1 MTKKLRLKF
10 ITITMSILTIM
21 LCIIMSM
28 IYFFT
33 KMNLENNSIHMMRGI
48 AGNPLLLRFPNEHPG
63 DLHLPYF
70 TLQLNPQGSLIAANG
85 AYYDLSDEGFLE
97 NVIED
102 ALSVPGSIGVID
114 QYNLRFFRLETP
126 MGQVLVCTDISSELT
141 TLRDL
146 MRNCILIGIVSF
158 FVFLF
163 ISIHLADWAVSP
175 VDRAWKQ
182 QRQFVADASHELKTP
197 LTVIITNAELME
209 NTFSSNILVMAK
221 QMSRLVE
228 QMLELAKADDIQS
241 ETVFSQV
248 DLSRLISDT
257 ILPFEPVFF
266 EKGLALYT
274 DIAEG
279 LWVKGDSSQ
288 LRQVLDILLDNAGK
302 YSSQKGSTWVTLRKQ
317 GKNHC
322 LLSVANEGEIIQ
334 EQDLKNIF
342 KRFYQVDKTRTRT
355 GSFGLGLSIAET
367 IIIRH
372 KGNIWAESREGINT
386 FCVELHLI
394 NRGCKNNA
402 KINCSKR

>member
-1 MTKKLRLKF
+1 MTKRLRLKF

-21 LCIIMSM
+21 LCSIMSM

-33 KMNLENNSIHMMRGI
+33 KMNLENNNIHMMRGI
-48 AGNPLLLRFPNEHPG
+48 AGNPLLLRFPNEHPD

-70 TLQLNPQGSLIAANG
+70 ALQLSPQGSLITANG
-85 AYYDLSDEGFLE
+85 AYYDLSDESFLE
-97 NVIED
+97 SVVD
-102 ALSVPGSIGVID
+102 AALSTPGSVGIID
-114 QYNLRFFRLETP
+114 QYNLRFFRMDIP
-126 MGQVLVCTDISSELT
+126 MGQVLVCTDISSERS
-141 TLRDL
+141 TLKDL
-146 MRNCILIGIVSF
+146 MRNCILTGIVSF

-197 LTVIITNAELME
+197 LTVIMTNAELME
-209 NTFSSNILVMAK
+209 NAFSSNILVMAK

-248 DLSRLISDT
+248 DLSRLISDAV
-257 ILPFEPVFF
+257 LPFEPLFF
-266 EKGLALYT
+266 EKHLALYT
-274 DIAEG
+274 DIAED
-279 LWVKGDSSQ
+279 LWVKGDPSQ

-302 YSSQKGSTWVTLRKQ
+302 YSCQKGTTWVTLRKH
-317 GKNHC
+317 GKNRC
-322 LLSVANEGEIIQ
+322 LLSVANKGQPIP

-342 KRFYQVDKTRTRT
+342 KRFYRVDKTRTRT

-394 NRGCKNNA
+394 NSNL
-402 KINCSKR
+402 S

>member
-10 ITITMSILTIM
+10 ITVTMSILTIM

-33 KMNLENNSIHMMRGI
+33 KLNLENNSIHMMRSI
-48 AGNPLLLRFPNEHPG
+48 AGNPLLMRFPNEHPD

-70 TLQLNPQGSLIAANG
+70 ALQLDARGTLITASG
-85 AYYDLSDEGFLE
+85 TYYNLSDESFLE
-97 NVIED
+97 DVAEA
-102 ALSVPGSIGVID
+102 ALSVPGSIGTID
-114 QYNLRFFRLETP
+114 QYNLRFFRMDIPT
-126 MGQVLVCTDISSELT
+126 GQVLVCTDISSELA

-146 MRNCILIGIVSF
+146 MRNSILIGIVSLYI
-158 FVFLF
+158 FLF
-163 ISIHLADWAVSP
+163 ISIRLADWMAAP
-175 VDRAWKQ
+175 VDRAWQQ

-197 LTVIITNAELME
+197 LTVIMTNAELMQ

-248 DLSRLISDT
+248 DLSRLISDA

-266 EKGLALYT
+266 ENGLTLYT
-274 DIAEG
+274 DIVKD
-279 LWVKGDSSQ
+279 LWVKGNPSQ
-288 LRQVLDILLDNAGK
+288 LHQVFDILLDNAGK
-302 YSSQKGSTWVTLRKQ
+302 YSCQKGNTWITLRKQ
-317 GKNHC
+317 GKNRC
-322 LLSVANEGEIIQ
+322 LLSVANEGEPIP

-342 KRFYQVDKTRTRT
+342 KRFYQIDKTRTRT

-386 FCVELHLI
+386 FCVELHLS
-394 NRGCKNNA
+394 NSSR
-402 KINCSKR
+402 SL

>member
-1 MTKKLRLKF
+1 MTKRLRLKF

-21 LCIIMSM
+21 LCSIMSM

-33 KMNLENNSIHMMRGI
+33 KMNLENNNIHMMRGI
-48 AGNPLLLRFPNEHPG
+48 AGNPLLLRFPNEHPD

-70 TLQLNPQGSLIAANG
+70 ALQLSPQGSLITANG
-85 AYYDLSDEGFLE
+85 TYYDLSDESFLE
-97 NVIED
+97 SVVD
-102 ALSVPGSIGVID
+102 AALSVPGSVGIID
-114 QYNLRFFRLETP
+114 QYNLRFFRMDIP
-126 MGQVLVCTDISSELT
+126 MGQVLVCTDISSERS

-146 MRNCILIGIVSF
+146 MRNCILTGIVSF

-209 NTFSSNILVMAK
+209 NAFSSNILVMAK

-248 DLSRLISDT
+248 DLSRLISDAV
-257 ILPFEPVFF
+257 LPFEPVFF
-266 EKGLALYT
+266 EKHLALYT
-274 DIAEG
+274 DIAED
-279 LWVKGDSSQ
+279 LWVKGDPSQ
-288 LRQVLDILLDNAGK
+288 LRQVLEILLDNAGK
-302 YSSQKGSTWVTLRKQ
+302 YSCQKGTIWVTLRKQ
-317 GKNHC
+317 GKNRC
-322 LLSVANEGEIIQ
+322 LLSVANKGQPIP

-342 KRFYQVDKTRTRT
+342 KRFYRVDKTRTRT

-394 NRGCKNNA
+394 NSNL
-402 KINCSKR
+402 S

>member
-1 MTKKLRLKF
+1 
-10 ITITMSILTIM
+10 MSILTIM
-21 LCIIMSM
+21 LCSIMSM

-33 KMNLENNSIHMMRGI
+33 KMNLENNNIHMMRGS
-48 AGNPLLLRFPNEHPG
+48 AGNPLLLRFPNEHPD

-70 TLQLNPQGSLIAANG
+70 VLQLSPQGSLITANG
-85 AYYDLSDEGFLE
+85 AYYDLSDESFLE
-97 NVIED
+97 SVVD
-102 ALSVPGSIGVID
+102 AALSVPGSVGIID
-114 QYNLRFFRLETP
+114 QYNLRFFRMDIP
-126 MGQVLVCTDISSELT
+126 MGQVLVCTDISSERS

-146 MRNCILIGIVSF
+146 MRNCILTGIVSF

-209 NTFSSNILVMAK
+209 NAFSSNILVMAK

-248 DLSRLISDT
+248 DLSRLISDAV
-257 ILPFEPVFF
+257 LPFEPVFF
-266 EKGLALYT
+266 EKHLALYT
-274 DIAEG
+274 DIAED
-279 LWVKGDSSQ
+279 LWVKGDPSQ
-288 LRQVLDILLDNAGK
+288 LRQVLEILLDNAGK
-302 YSSQKGSTWVTLRKQ
+302 YSCQKGTTWITLRKQ
-317 GKNHC
+317 GKNRC
-322 LLSVANEGEIIQ
+322 LLSVANKGQPIP

-342 KRFYQVDKTRTRT
+342 KRFYRVDKTRTRT

-394 NRGCKNNA
+394 NGNL
-402 KINCSKR
+402 SL

>member
-1 MTKKLRLKF
+1 MTKRLRLKF

-21 LCIIMSM
+21 LCSIMSM

-33 KMNLENNSIHMMRGI
+33 KMNLENNNIHMMRGI
-48 AGNPLLLRFPNEHPG
+48 AGNPLLLRFPNEHPD

-70 TLQLNPQGSLIAANG
+70 VLQLSPQGSLITANG
-85 AYYDLSDEGFLE
+85 AYYDLSDESFLE
-97 NVIED
+97 SVVD
-102 ALSVPGSIGVID
+102 AALSVPGSVGIID
-114 QYNLRFFRLETP
+114 QYNLRFFRMDIP
-126 MGQVLVCTDISSELT
+126 MGQVLVCTDISSERS

-146 MRNCILIGIVSF
+146 MRNCILTGIVSF

-209 NTFSSNILVMAK
+209 NAFSSNILVMAK

-248 DLSRLISDT
+248 DLSRLISDAV
-257 ILPFEPVFF
+257 LPFEPVFF
-266 EKGLALYT
+266 EKHLALYT
-274 DIAEG
+274 DIAED
-279 LWVKGDSSQ
+279 LWVKGDPSQ
-288 LRQVLDILLDNAGK
+288 LRQVLEILLDNAGK
-302 YSSQKGSTWVTLRKQ
+302 YSCQKGTTWITLRKQ
-317 GKNHC
+317 GKNRC
-322 LLSVANEGEIIQ
+322 LLSVANKGQPIP

-342 KRFYQVDKTRTRT
+342 KRFYRVDKTRTRT

-394 NRGCKNNA
+394 NGNL
-402 KINCSKR
+402 SL

>member
-33 KMNLENNSIHMMRGI
+33 KINLENNNIHMMRGI
-48 AGNPLLLRFPNEHPG
+48 ASNPLLLRFPNEHPN

-70 TLQLNPQGSLIAANG
+70 VLQLSPQGRLITASG
-85 AYYDLSDEGFLE
+85 AYYDLSDEAFLE

-102 ALSVPGSIGVID
+102 ALSVPGFIGTID
-114 QYNLRFFRLETP
+114 PYNLRFFRLEIP
-126 MGQVLVCTDISSELT
+126 RGQVLVCTDISSELT

-163 ISIHLADWAVSP
+163 ISIHLADWMVSP
-175 VDRAWKQ
+175 VDKAWKQ

-197 LTVIITNAELME
+197 LTVIMTNAELMQ

-248 DLSRLISDT
+248 DLSRLISDA

-266 EKGLALYT
+266 ENGLTLYT
-274 DIAEG
+274 DIVKD
-279 LWVKGDSSQ
+279 LWVKGNPSQ
-288 LRQVLDILLDNAGK
+288 LHQVFDILLDNAGK
-302 YSSQKGSTWVTLRKQ
+302 YSCQKGNTWITLRKQ
-317 GKNHC
+317 GKNRC
-322 LLSVANEGEIIQ
+322 LLSVANEGEPIP

-342 KRFYQVDKTRTRT
+342 KRFYQIDKTRTRT

-386 FCVELHLI
+386 FCVELHLS
-394 NRGCKNNA
+394 NSSR
-402 KINCSKR
+402 SL

>member
-1 MTKKLRLKF
+1 M
-10 ITITMSILTIM
+10 
-21 LCIIMSM
+21 
-28 IYFFT
+28 
-33 KMNLENNSIHMMRGI
+33 ENNNIHMMRGI
-48 AGNPLLLRFPNEHPG
+48 AGNPLLLRFPNEHPD

-70 TLQLNPQGSLIAANG
+70 VLQLSPQGSLITANG
-85 AYYDLSDEGFLE
+85 AYYDLSDESFLE
-97 NVIED
+97 SVVD
-102 ALSVPGSIGVID
+102 AALSVPGSVGIID
-114 QYNLRFFRLETP
+114 QYNLRFFRMDIP
-126 MGQVLVCTDISSELT
+126 MGQVLVCTDISSERS

-146 MRNCILIGIVSF
+146 MRNCILTGIVSF

-209 NTFSSNILVMAK
+209 NAFSSNILVMAK

-248 DLSRLISDT
+248 DLSRLISDAV
-257 ILPFEPVFF
+257 LPFEPVFF
-266 EKGLALYT
+266 EKHLALYT
-274 DIAEG
+274 DIAED
-279 LWVKGDSSQ
+279 LWVKGDPSQ
-288 LRQVLDILLDNAGK
+288 LRQVLEILLDNAGK
-302 YSSQKGSTWVTLRKQ
+302 YSCQKGTTWITLRKQ
-317 GKNHC
+317 GKNRC
-322 LLSVANEGEIIQ
+322 LLSVANKGQPIP

-342 KRFYQVDKTRTRT
+342 KRFYRVDKTRTRT

-394 NRGCKNNA
+394 NGNL
-402 KINCSKR
+402 SL

>member
-1 MTKKLRLKF
+1 MTKRLRLKF

-21 LCIIMSM
+21 LCSIMSM

-33 KMNLENNSIHMMRGI
+33 KMNLENNNIHMMRGI
-48 AGNPLLLRFPNEHPG
+48 AGNPLLLRFPNEHPD

-70 TLQLNPQGSLIAANG
+70 ALQLSPQGSLITANG
-85 AYYDLSDEGFLE
+85 AYYDLSDESFLE
-97 NVIED
+97 SVVD
-102 ALSVPGSIGVID
+102 AALSTPGSVGIID
-114 QYNLRFFRLETP
+114 QYNLRFFRMDIP
-126 MGQVLVCTDISSELT
+126 MGQVLVCTDISSERS
-141 TLRDL
+141 TLKDL
-146 MRNCILIGIVSF
+146 MRNCILTGIVSF

-209 NTFSSNILVMAK
+209 NAFSSNILVMAK

-248 DLSRLISDT
+248 DLSRLISDAV
-257 ILPFEPVFF
+257 LPFEPLFF
-266 EKGLALYT
+266 EKHLALYT
-274 DIAEG
+274 DIAED
-279 LWVKGDSSQ
+279 LWVKGDPSQ

-302 YSSQKGSTWVTLRKQ
+302 YSCQKGTTWVTLRKQ
-317 GKNHC
+317 GKNRC
-322 LLSVANEGEIIQ
+322 LLSVANKGQPIP

-342 KRFYQVDKTRTRT
+342 KRFYRVDKTRTRT

-394 NRGCKNNA
+394 NSNL
-402 KINCSKR
+402 S

>member
-1 MTKKLRLKF
+1 MTKRLRLKF

-21 LCIIMSM
+21 LCSIMSM

-33 KMNLENNSIHMMRGI
+33 KMNLENNNIHMMRGI
-48 AGNPLLLRFPNEHPG
+48 AGNPLLLRFPNEHPD

-70 TLQLNPQGSLIAANG
+70 VLQLSPQGSLITANG
-85 AYYDLSDEGFLE
+85 AYYDLSDESFLE
-97 NVIED
+97 SVVD
-102 ALSVPGSIGVID
+102 AALSVPGSVGIID
-114 QYNLRFFRLETP
+114 QYNLRFFRMDIP
-126 MGQVLVCTDISSELT
+126 MGQVLVCTDISSERS

-146 MRNCILIGIVSF
+146 MRNCILTGIVSF

-209 NTFSSNILVMAK
+209 NAFSSNILVMAK

-248 DLSRLISDT
+248 DLSRLISDAV
-257 ILPFEPVFF
+257 LPFEPVFF
-266 EKGLALYT
+266 EKHLALYT
-274 DIAEG
+274 DIAED
-279 LWVKGDSSQ
+279 LWVKGDPSQ
-288 LRQVLDILLDNAGK
+288 LRQVLEILLDNAGK
-302 YSSQKGSTWVTLRKQ
+302 YSCQKGTTWITLRKQ
-317 GKNHC
+317 GKNRC
-322 LLSVANEGEIIQ
+322 LLSVANKGQPIP

-342 KRFYQVDKTRTRT
+342 KRFYRVDKTRTRT

-372 KGNIWAESREGINT
+372 KGTIWAESREGINT

-394 NRGCKNNA
+394 NGNL
-402 KINCSKR
+402 SL

>member
-1 MTKKLRLKF
+1 MTKRLRLKF

-21 LCIIMSM
+21 LCSIMSM

-33 KMNLENNSIHMMRGI
+33 KMNLENNNIHMMRGI
-48 AGNPLLLRFPNEHPG
+48 AGNPLLLRFPNEHPD

-70 TLQLNPQGSLIAANG
+70 ALQLSPQGSLITANG
-85 AYYDLSDEGFLE
+85 AYYDLSDESFLE
-97 NVIED
+97 SVVD
-102 ALSVPGSIGVID
+102 AALSTPGSVGIID
-114 QYNLRFFRLETP
+114 QYNLRFFRMDIP
-126 MGQVLVCTDISSELT
+126 MGQVLVCTDISSERS
-141 TLRDL
+141 TLKDL
-146 MRNCILIGIVSF
+146 MRNCILTGIVSF

-209 NTFSSNILVMAK
+209 NAFSSNILVMAK

-248 DLSRLISDT
+248 DLSRLISDAV
-257 ILPFEPVFF
+257 LPFEPLFF
-266 EKGLALYT
+266 EKHLALYT
-274 DIAEG
+274 DIAED
-279 LWVKGDSSQ
+279 LWVKGDPSQ

-302 YSSQKGSTWVTLRKQ
+302 YSCQKGTKWVTLRKQ
-317 GKNHC
+317 GKNRC
-322 LLSVANEGEIIQ
+322 LLSVANKGQPIP

-342 KRFYQVDKTRTRT
+342 KRFYRVDKTRTRT

-394 NRGCKNNA
+394 NSNL
-402 KINCSKR
+402 S

>member
-1 MTKKLRLKF
+1 
-10 ITITMSILTIM
+10 MSILTIM
-21 LCIIMSM
+21 LCSIMSM

-33 KMNLENNSIHMMRGI
+33 KMNLENNNIHMMRGI
-48 AGNPLLLRFPNEHPG
+48 AGNPLLLRFPNEHPD

-70 TLQLNPQGSLIAANG
+70 VLQLSPQGSLITANG
-85 AYYDLSDEGFLE
+85 AYYDLSDESFLE
-97 NVIED
+97 SVVD
-102 ALSVPGSIGVID
+102 AALSVPGSVGIID
-114 QYNLRFFRLETP
+114 QYNLRFFRMDIP
-126 MGQVLVCTDISSELT
+126 MGQVLVCTDISSERS

-146 MRNCILIGIVSF
+146 MRNCILTGIVSF

-209 NTFSSNILVMAK
+209 NAFSSNILVMAK

-248 DLSRLISDT
+248 DLSRLISDAV
-257 ILPFEPVFF
+257 LPFEPVFF
-266 EKGLALYT
+266 EKHLALYT
-274 DIAEG
+274 DIAED
-279 LWVKGDSSQ
+279 LWVKGDPSQ
-288 LRQVLDILLDNAGK
+288 LRQVLEILLDNAGK
-302 YSSQKGSTWVTLRKQ
+302 YSCQKGTTWITLRKQ
-317 GKNHC
+317 GKNRC
-322 LLSVANEGEIIQ
+322 LLSVANKGQPIP

-342 KRFYQVDKTRTRT
+342 KRFYRVDKTRTRT

-394 NRGCKNNA
+394 NGNL
-402 KINCSKR
+402 SL